1 MTLASLA
8 LRNVGRNKFRALLTI
23 TAVAVSIVAFL
34 LLRTVVW
41 AWASGAEWSAKDRIV
56 TRHKVTFVIWLPK
69 HYIDVVRQ
77 APHIKTATWATWF
90 GAKDPKHEQ
99 EFFTSLA
106 VDPET
111 YFDVYSEIDV
121 APDAFETWKHDRQG
135 AIVGDVLAKKLG
147 WKVGDRITLQSGIF
161 SGDWPFTVDAIYKTR
176 AKSVDRSTLL
186 FSWSYLNDSIHDRQR
201 DMIGWIV
208 SRVDD
213 PSHAADIGAAL
224 DKHFED
230 LDTPTLSQDEG
241 TFQASFLAMFS
252 AVLGALNI
260 ISAVILG
267 IMTLIV
273 GNTIAMGVRERVH
286 EFGVLRAIGFMPGHV
301 ALWIV
306 AESMFIALVGGL
318 AGVALALPFIN
329 YGVGRFIEENMG
341 SMFPYFR
348 LETGNIVIA
357 LVVSAL
363 LGAVAAAIP
372 ALRASSI
379 RVVDAVRRV
388 A

>member
-1 MTLASLA
+1 VTLASLA
-8 LRNVGRNKFRALLTI
+8 LRNLGRNKFRAFLTV

-41 AWASGAEWSAKDRIV
+41 AWSSGAEWSAKDRIV

-69 HYIDVVRQ
+69 RYVEEVRQ

-90 GAKDPKHEQ
+90 GAKDPKHET

-106 VDPET
+106 VDPAT
-111 YFDVYSEIDV
+111 YFDVYNEVDI
-121 APDAFETWKHDRQG
+121 APEAFDHWKRDRQG

-161 SGDWPFTVDAIYKTR
+161 PGDWQFTIDGIYTAR

-186 FSWSYLNDSIHDRQR
+186 FAWSYLNDSIRPSQR
-201 DMIGWIV
+201 DMVGWIV

-213 PSHAADIGAAL
+213 PSHVADIGAAL
-224 DKHFED
+224 DKRFED

-241 TFQASFLAMFS
+241 SFNASFLAMFS
-252 AVLGALNI
+252 AILSALDM

-273 GNTIAMGVRERVH
+273 GNTMAMGVRERSQ
-286 EFGVLRAIGFMPGHV
+286 EFGVLRAIGFLPKHV
-301 ALWIV
+301 AFWIV
-306 AESMFIALVGGL
+306 VESVFLALGGGIV
-318 AGVALALPFIN
+318 GVALAWPFIN

-348 LETGNIVIA
+348 LEVANVA
-357 LVVSAL
+357 LALAVSAL
-363 LGAVAAAIP
+363 LGAAASGIP
-372 ALRASSI
+372 AFRAS
-379 RVVDAVRRV
+379 RVRVIDAVRRV